1 MKINFWKNKKILI
14 TGINGFVGS
23 NLAKTLTQLGADV
36 HGITLDK
43 KKKSLLFYEKIDKK
57 CKLYQGN
64 ISNKKFIFELLN
76 KKKFEILFHLA
87 AQVEVGVANKNPL
100 TTWESNIRGTYNL
113 LNNIVRKK
121 NFKSIIIAS
130 SDKSYGSYPK
140 KLLPY
145 KENYPSKAIYPY
157 DVSKACADMISQT
170 YASELFNLPI
180 ITTRFSNI
188 YGPGQLHFSALI
200 PDLARSI
207 IRNVDFIPRGDGND
221 IRDYVY
227 IKDIVD
233 LYLLLAKNLYK
244 KPQLR
249 GEIFNAGTNQPL
261 TVKEI
266 VRIFYFHKKE
276 FKKFSKVTK
285 LMNKKKT
292 KGEIPYQFMDYS
304 KLNKF
309 FGWKPKYKFVDTIDE
324 VFEWYKNYFKSYKNL

>member
-130 SDKSYGSYPK
+130 SEIGR
-140 KLLPY
+140 
-145 KENYPSKAIYPY
+145 
-157 DVSKACADMISQT
+157 
-170 YASELFNLPI
+170 ASCRE
-180 ITTRFSNI
+180 R
-188 YGPGQLHFSALI
+188 
-200 PDLARSI
+200 
-207 IRNVDFIPRGDGND
+207 V
-221 IRDYVY
+221 
-227 IKDIVD
+227 
-233 LYLLLAKNLYK
+233 
-244 KPQLR
+244 
-249 GEIFNAGTNQPL
+249 
-261 TVKEI
+261 
-266 VRIFYFHKKE
+266 
-276 FKKFSKVTK
+276 
-285 LMNKKKT
+285 
-292 KGEIPYQFMDYS
+292 
-304 KLNKF
+304 
-309 FGWKPKYKFVDTIDE
+309 
-324 VFEWYKNYFKSYKNL
+324 

>member
-1 MKINFWKNKKILI
+1 MKSSFWKNKKILI

-23 NLAKTLTQLGADV
+23 NLAKQLISNGAKV
-36 HGITLDK
+36 YGITLDK
-43 KKKSLLFYEKIDKK
+43 KKKSLLTFEKIHKL
-57 CKLYQGN
+57 CKLYEGDISDNKFVTN
-64 ISNKKFIFELLN
+64 ILN
-76 KKKFEILFHLA
+76 KDRFEILFHLA
-87 AQVEVGVANKNPL
+87 AQVEVGVANSNPFR
-100 TTWESNIRGTYNL
+100 TWESNVRGTYNL
-113 LNNIVRKK
+113 LNNVLKK
-121 NFKSIIIAS
+121 RNFKSIIIAS

-145 KENYPSKAIYPY
+145 KETYHSKAIFPY
-157 DVSKACADMISQT
+157 DVSKACSDMISQT
-170 YASELFNLPI
+170 YASDLYKLPI

-200 PDLARSI
+200 PDLVRSLI
-207 IRNVDFIPRGDGND
+207 NNIDFIPRGNGRD

-227 IKDIVD
+227 IKDIVE

-244 KPQLR
+244 KPKLR

-261 TVKEI
+261 RVKDI
-266 VRIFYFHKKE
+266 VKKFYFHKKE
-276 FKKFSKVTK
+276 FKKFVKITK

-309 FGWKPKYKFVDTIDE
+309 FGWKPKYQFNDTIEE
-324 VFEWYKNYFKSYKNL
+324 VFNWYFKYLKK